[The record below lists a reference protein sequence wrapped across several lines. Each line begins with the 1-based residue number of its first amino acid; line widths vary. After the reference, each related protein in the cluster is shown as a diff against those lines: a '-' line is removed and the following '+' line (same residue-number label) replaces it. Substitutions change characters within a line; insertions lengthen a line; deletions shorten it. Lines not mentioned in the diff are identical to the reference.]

1 MEVYAMSLLIKQI
14 DNIYL
19 FIYLFDKDITVLDK
33 PDTLFF
39 SVIKQLL
46 IYNTRP

>member
-1 MEVYAMSLLIKQI
+1 
-14 DNIYL
+14 
-19 FIYLFDKDITVLDK
+19 LDK